1 MDQMTDSQELARRF
15 NEDEAVWQRY
25 ELFRRLRLRLRIES
39 LLPDEV
45 LDEIDWI
52 EAEREIRQ
60 VRCIGVHRV
69 K

>member
-1 MDQMTDSQELARRF
+1 MDQMADSQDRVRRF

-25 ELFRRLRLRLRIES
+25 EYVRRLRHWLRFES